1 MRPVLLVVAAC
12 AVIAALLAWSRWL
25 AGRRWAA
32 AGHLLLAGA
41 ATTIVAGGWPLVAY
55 LAAYD
60 GWAAE
65 LPVAELFFEQ
75 TGASRFRATLTRM
88 PSGRMQ
94 VFELAG
100 DQWRLDLRTLQWS
113 ERATQFGPQSRY
125 RIERL
130 ASRQAESGQPVSVHE
145 LAVAGSPVPLLGRL
159 GGTRGT
165 PLLEARDRAG
175 PWQPMASGARFQVR
189 LTAAGA
195 IETEARN
202 EAASDSLASR

>member
-1 MRPVLLVVAAC
+1 
-12 AVIAALLAWSRWL
+12 
-25 AGRRWAA
+25 
-32 AGHLLLAGA
+32 
-41 ATTIVAGGWPLVAY
+41 
-55 LAAYD
+55 
-60 GWAAE
+60 
-65 LPVAELFFEQ
+65 VAELFFEQ

-94 VFELAG
+94 VFELTG

-113 ERATQFGPQSRY
+113 ERAAQFGPQARY

-130 ASRQAESGQPVSVHE
+130 ASRPTESGQPVSVHE

-159 GGTRGT
+159 GSARGT

-175 PWQPMASGARFQVR
+175 PWQPMANGARFQVR
-189 LTAAGA
+189 LTEGGA
-195 IETEARN
+195 IEAEARN